1 MSGGSSVT
9 AARAGGIQI
18 KLAARSEN
26 VALVR
31 HALTGAAE
39 SLGMADDVIADLKTV
54 VTEACMNVV
63 AHAYGD
69 EPGPLEVHAWPEGDE
84 LVVSVRDFGN
94 GIRPR
99 AHADHTSLRLGMSL
113 IAAMT
118 NGFEIAGGSGRGTT
132 ITMRLS
138 LSSAEPVAAEKAS
151 ENGYGVLD
159 DRSVLL
165 TSWDGATLPA
175 ILARVISVLASRRDF
190 SVDELAD
197 AVLFSDVISNDLA
210 AVEGEDAVRME
221 LSETPEGITLRIG
234 PLSPGMATELRRG
247 LYLPEDIGGSLESL
261 AEEISVEEQ
270 PDGEYL
276 NVRFGR

>member
-1 MSGGSSVT
+1 
-9 AARAGGIQI
+9 
-18 KLAARSEN
+18 
-26 VALVR
+26 
-31 HALTGAAE
+31 
-39 SLGMADDVIADLKTV
+39 
-54 VTEACMNVV
+54 MNVV

-84 LVVSVRDFGN
+84 LVVAVRDFGN

-138 LSSAEPVAAEKAS
+138 LRGAEPVASQTAS
-151 ENGYGVLD
+151 ENGYGLSD

-165 TSWDGATLPA
+165 TAWDGTTLPA
-175 ILARVISVLASRRDF
+175 ILARVIGVLASRRDL

-210 AVEGEDAVRME
+210 AFDGDEAVQLQ
-221 LSETPEGITLRIG
+221 LSESPSGISLRIG
-234 PLSPGMATELRRG
+234 PLAPGMAAELRRG
-247 LYLPEDIGGSLESL
+247 LYLPDEIGGSLESL
-261 AEEISVEEQ
+261 AEEILVEEQ

-276 NVRFGR
+276 NARFGS